1 MVRRIVIKR
10 IFVFILVVAAF
21 TSVGIGLRLRESRVA
36 ASAKS
41 RQVSLPT
48 VPFIVIRSSVT
59 VVPGNPVPVHSEMR
73 SLAVRSDGSSAELFH
88 RKDPSGSGNVIFIRG
103 IVDVPNKQRVLVD
116 PISESLITYPLAD
129 EAVSTF
135 AIRGATQCAG
145 TSSSPI
151 LGYDVAVEEVRDS
164 SSPEELRIT
173 SWRAA
178 SLNCI
183 PLRREIMVL
192 KSGTEVQRITETV
205 LRITEG
211 EPDKS
216 LFDIPQGY
224 VERQPSD
231 AMAEAAKRYPND
243 PDWRCP
249 NCAQSQARKDEA
261 YWKHRV
267 QH

>member
-1 MVRRIVIKR
+1 MIRQAL
-10 IFVFILVVAAF
+10 VFILVVVAF
-21 TSVGIGLRLRESRVA
+21 TAVGIGLRLRESRVA

-41 RQVSLPT
+41 RQVNLPT
-48 VPFIVIRSSVT
+48 VPFIATRSSVT

-73 SLAVRSDGSSAELFH
+73 TLAVRSDGSSVELFH
-88 RKDPSGSGNVIFIRG
+88 RKDPSGSGNVIFIRS
-103 IVDVPNKQRVLVD
+103 ILDVPNKQRVVVD
-116 PISESLITYPLAD
+116 PISESLITFPLVD
-129 EAVSTF
+129 QAVSAF
-135 AIRGATQCAG
+135 AVRGATQCAG

-151 LGYDVAVEEVRDS
+151 LGYDVAVEEARDLTS
-164 SSPEELRIT
+164 GEELRVT

-178 SLNCI
+178 SLNCT
-183 PLRREIMVL
+183 PLRREIAVL
-192 KSGTEVQRITETV
+192 KAGTEVQRITETV
-205 LRITEG
+205 QTITEG

-231 AMAEAAKRYPND
+231 AMAEAARRHPND

-249 NCAQSQARKDEA
+249 NCSQSQAHKDEA

-267 QH
+267 QQ